1 MKEEFNNGIEI
12 LKKNHVEFLEMESS
26 ISQIKN
32 RVESFFSRL
41 NQIESRI

>member
-1 MKEEFNNGIEI
+1 
-12 LKKNHVEFLEMESS
+12 MESS

-41 NQIESRI
+41 NQIESRIWGPEDKEGILEYVNEDKEKN